1 MSIIKLTKEDGI
13 TGRRETVEVD
23 ALRVAGVATVEN
35 YGGMSN
41 YTRVRMEGAES
52 ILVFEPAHEVVA
64 LVRKAREASKPA
76 PVKPAMTDAELIAL
90 AAMANV
96 EAVQMAGD
104 NVVAV
109 AQGGSPWWQSQ
120 GTGIMPAGEA
130 LRVELGRR
138 GIVK

>member
-23 ALRVAGVATVEN
+23 ALRVTGVATVEN

-41 YTRVRMEGAES
+41 FTRLRMEGAES

-64 LVRKAREASKPA
+64 LVKRAREASKPA
-76 PVKPAMTDAELIAL
+76 PVKPAMTDAELVAL

-96 EAVQMAGD
+96 EAVLMAGD
-104 NVVAV
+104 NASR
-109 AQGGSPWWQSQ
+109 AMNGYGPMWADGHGFMSA
-120 GTGIMPAGEA
+120 GTA
-130 LRVELGRR
+130 LFDELRRR
-138 GIVK
+138 GTMK